1 MFDEENDRIYFI
13 YLDIIL
19 NYRKLRHVVG
29 YVLFRFSF
37 SDITDRLK
45 VNKKWKCITCN
56 PQVFIQRSRCQHS
69 QHQASGPLLDFNQT
83 IPHMIKWEISKNF
96 FTKEFII
103 FTRTQHFKLNTSQ
116 RPNYLTQLS
125 KKKKNVWKNSLNT
138 FYI

>member
-1 MFDEENDRIYFI
+1 MFDEENDRTYFI

-29 YVLFRFSF
+29 YILFRFSF

-45 VNKKWKCITCN
+45 VNKKWKCITYN
-56 PQVFIQRSRCQHS
+56 PRVFIQRSRCQHS
-69 QHQASGPLLDFNQT
+69 QHQASGPLLDFSQI
-83 IPHMIKWEISKNF
+83 IPHMIKWEIFKNF

-125 KKKKNVWKNSLNT
+125 KKMFGKT
-138 FYI
+138 H